1 MRSRTMASKTEQQ
14 LMMLKLKAE
23 SRSKTIS
30 LRVSPTISE
39 YLKNRAQKSVGE
51 YIVDLII
58 NDMIKNAP
66 NENSDVKSL
75 DLFEK

>member
-1 MRSRTMASKTEQQ
+1 
-14 LMMLKLKAE
+14 MLKLKAE
-23 SRSKTIS
+23 VRSKTMS
-30 LRVSPTISE
+30 LRVSPTIYD

-58 NDMIKNAP
+58 ADMIKNAP
-66 NENSDVKSL
+66 NEDSDVKSL

>member
-1 MRSRTMASKTEQQ
+1 MATKDQQ
-14 LMMLKLKAE
+14 ILMLKLKAE
-23 SRSKTIS
+23 GRSKTIS

-66 NENSDVKSL
+66 PNSDVKSETL
-75 DLFEK
+75 ECFK

>member
-1 MRSRTMASKTEQQ
+1 MATKDQQ
-14 LMMLKLKAE
+14 ILMLKLKAE
-23 SRSKTIS
+23 GRSKTMS

-66 NENSDVKSL
+66 NSSDVKSETL
-75 DLFEK
+75 ECFK

>member
-1 MRSRTMASKTEQQ
+1 MATKDQQ
-14 LMMLKLKAE
+14 ILMLKLKAE
-23 SRSKTIS
+23 CRSKTIS

-66 NENSDVKSL
+66 NSSDVKSETL
-75 DLFEK
+75 ECFK

>member
-1 MRSRTMASKTEQQ
+1 MATKDQQ
-14 LMMLKLKAE
+14 ILMLKLKAE
-23 SRSKTIS
+23 VRSKTMS
-30 LRVSPTISE
+30 LRVSPTIYD

-51 YIVDLII
+51 YIIDLII

>member
-1 MRSRTMASKTEQQ
+1 MPTKDQQ
-14 LMMLKLKAE
+14 ILMLKLKAE
-23 SRSKTIS
+23 GRSKTMS
-30 LRVSPTISE
+30 LRVSPTIYD

-58 NDMIKNAP
+58 ADMIKNAP
-66 NENSDVKSL
+66 NEDSDVKSL

>member
-1 MRSRTMASKTEQQ
+1 MPTKDQQ
-14 LMMLKLKAE
+14 ILMLKLKAE
-23 SRSKTIS
+23 VRSKTMS
-30 LRVSPTISE
+30 LRVSPTIHD

-75 DLFEK
+75 DLFDK

>member
-1 MRSRTMASKTEQQ
+1 MATKDQQ
-14 LMMLKLKAE
+14 ILMLKLKAE
-23 SRSKTIS
+23 GRSKTMS
-30 LRVSPTISE
+30 LRVSPTIYD

-58 NDMIKNAP
+58 ADMIKNAP
-66 NENSDVKSL
+66 NEDSDVKSL

>member
-1 MRSRTMASKTEQQ
+1 MATKDQQ
-14 LMMLKLKAE
+14 ILMLKIKAE
-23 SRSKTIS
+23 VRSKTMS
-30 LRVSPTISE
+30 LRVSPTIYD

-66 NENSDVKSL
+66 TNSDVKSETL
-75 DLFEK
+75 DCFK

>member
-1 MRSRTMASKTEQQ
+1 MPTKDQQ
-14 LMMLKLKAE
+14 ILMLKLKAE
-23 SRSKTIS
+23 GRSKTIS

-39 YLKNRAQKSVGE
+39 YLKNRAHKSVGE

-66 NENSDVKSL
+66 TNSDVKSL
-75 DLFEK
+75 DLFDK

>member
-1 MRSRTMASKTEQQ
+1 MATKDQQ
-14 LMMLKLKAE
+14 ILMLKLKAE
-23 SRSKTIS
+23 VRSKTMS
-30 LRVSPTISE
+30 LRVSPTIYD

-75 DLFEK
+75 DLFDK

>member
-1 MRSRTMASKTEQQ
+1 MASKQEQQ

-23 SRSKTIS
+23 GRSKTIS

-66 NENSDVKSL
+66 TNSDVKSETL
-75 DLFEK
+75 ECFK

>member
-1 MRSRTMASKTEQQ
+1 MPTKDQQ
-14 LMMLKLKAE
+14 ILMLKLKAE
-23 SRSKTIS
+23 GRSKTMS
-30 LRVSPTISE
+30 LRVSPTIYD

-51 YIVDLII
+51 YIVDLSI

-66 NENSDVKSL
+66 NENSDVKAL

>member
-1 MRSRTMASKTEQQ
+1 MPTKDQQ
-14 LMMLKLKAE
+14 ILMLKLKAE
-23 SRSKTIS
+23 VRSKTMS
-30 LRVSPTISE
+30 LRVSPAIYD

-51 YIVDLII
+51 YIIDLII

-75 DLFEK
+75 DLFDK

>member
-1 MRSRTMASKTEQQ
+1 MPTKDQQ
-14 LMMLKLKAE
+14 ILMLKLKAE
-23 SRSKTIS
+23 VRSKTMS
-30 LRVSPTISE
+30 LRVSPTIYD

>member
-1 MRSRTMASKTEQQ
+1 MATKDQQ
-14 LMMLKLKAE
+14 ILMLKLKAE
-23 SRSKTIS
+23 VRSKTMS
-30 LRVSPTISE
+30 LRVSPASYD

-51 YIVDLII
+51 YIIDLII

-75 DLFEK
+75 DLFDK

>member
-1 MRSRTMASKTEQQ
+1 MASKAEQQ

-30 LRVSPTISE
+30 LRVSPTIYE
-39 YLKNRAQKSVGE
+39 YLKCRAQKSVGE
-51 YIVDLII
+51 YIIDLIV

-66 NENSDVKSL
+66 TNSDVKSETL
-75 DLFEK
+75 ECFK

>member
-1 MRSRTMASKTEQQ
+1 MPTKDQQ
-14 LMMLKLKAE
+14 ILMLKLKAE
-23 SRSKTIS
+23 VRSKTMS
-30 LRVSPTISE
+30 LRVSPTI
-39 YLKNRAQKSVGE
+39 YDYIKNRAQKSVGE

-75 DLFEK
+75 DLFDK

>member
-1 MRSRTMASKTEQQ
+1 MATKDQQ
-14 LMMLKLKAE
+14 ILMLKLKAE

-30 LRVSPTISE
+30 LRVSPTIYD

-58 NDMIKNAP
+58 NDMIKNVP
-66 NENSDVKSL
+66 NSSDVKSETL
-75 DLFEK
+75 ECFK

>member
-1 MRSRTMASKTEQQ
+1 MPTKDQQ
-14 LMMLKLKAE
+14 ILMLKLKAE

-30 LRVSPTISE
+30 LRVSPTIYD

-51 YIVDLII
+51 YIIDLII

-66 NENSDVKSL
+66 NSSDVKSETL
-75 DLFEK
+75 ECFK